1 MAILDTIK
9 NQILTKEDD
18 SAGKQSKKAPFSKL
32 CPHCHGCMLEFYEN
46 ETSVTCHA
54 CDQSTSVAE
63 LLATPTSANV
73 SSDAVGTAAVPA
85 SFITVENPESGL
97 IYLENRFL
105 NHDWKSFGKTT
116 TILLPDIESMV
127 RSNSIK
133 QGAHPYSWL
142 LDFKSVS
149 VPLAKKL
156 EALEDLS
163 KEISDSYTD
172 VDTTNVLALFDRSKN
187 IAYTLVAQK
196 DDLLKRLEN
205 DIHFAEKLGLDAD
218 KLEEMKSE
226 YKTLSEALAN
236 LQPLKKLTDIPAVAQ
251 KQEEINQQMIESF
264 KAKGID
270 VVAEYEKAVYYYNRD
285 PHDKRDALRV
295 FESIRGYADSIEYIN
310 KINNYYSYYGE
321 FFNFFGKIYVYK
333 VHKGNVLALD
343 PKSKDGKPGCFGK
356 KKGTQL
362 SEEDAFTKDTYELY
376 EVVNNEPADDPILKS
391 ITQFITYYG
400 SVFYYVKLDKYICAY
415 DMASGKNEVLLKV
428 EKAEDLKIFFDGVA
442 CTSLDGKSMY
452 ICKRLDLVIEKTG
465 CMEKVLGKKDKI
477 LQRRNN
483 YEVYELNF
491 DKCTCEK
498 VVDRIVDI
506 VKFGGEYFFYTVAE
520 ELAPGQEETEETKKQ
535 LVKLPITAFNTTTR
549 EKQVILAENCD
560 ICEICGSKIIYTINT
575 PNALNK
581 DLHIFDISTMTDTL
595 IETNI
600 YRFLAESDGKIF
612 YYVGNKNYAP
622 LFSNNFE
629 GTDRIEVMT
638 NIESVVLV
646 LAGWMYVV
654 KGSSRNALLMKI
666 STDGKQ
672 RFVICSQFEKAVKV
686 TDTYIYYITTGN
698 DLRVVRTDGKENT
711 LIAENIDPKTIQID
725 QNCIYYIRRETVG
738 KTTGASLY
746 VMDIE
751 GHNVRKLLF
760 DVRSMKNFD
769 DNTLYVERGDKIRYH
784 IVFPAPRKKDQKEYD
799 ETFDLTRYY
808 RFDKNTLEMEN
819 VLTVGIPHPSKY
831 QLKGCIIGKKKDL
844 ESIFTE
850 IPIEDEFEEQGE
862 RAGAALNAQ
871 VAEQQAEQSKPDIA
885 ANSNGCNGCN
895 GCAPKSSS
903 GCLGYLLNK

>member
-1 MAILDTIK
+1 
-9 NQILTKEDD
+9 
-18 SAGKQSKKAPFSKL
+18 
-32 CPHCHGCMLEFYEN
+32 
-46 ETSVTCHA
+46 
-54 CDQSTSVAE
+54 
-63 LLATPTSANV
+63 
-73 SSDAVGTAAVPA
+73 
-85 SFITVENPESGL
+85 
-97 IYLENRFL
+97 
-105 NHDWKSFGKTT
+105 
-116 TILLPDIESMV
+116 
-127 RSNSIK
+127 
-133 QGAHPYSWL
+133 
-142 LDFKSVS
+142 
-149 VPLAKKL
+149 
-156 EALEDLS
+156 
-163 KEISDSYTD
+163 
-172 VDTTNVLALFDRSKN
+172 
-187 IAYTLVAQK
+187 
-196 DDLLKRLEN
+196 
-205 DIHFAEKLGLDAD
+205 
-218 KLEEMKSE
+218 
-226 YKTLSEALAN
+226 
-236 LQPLKKLTDIPAVAQ
+236 
-251 KQEEINQQMIESF
+251 
-264 KAKGID
+264 
-270 VVAEYEKAVYYYNRD
+270 
-285 PHDKRDALRV
+285 
-295 FESIRGYADSIEYIN
+295 
-310 KINNYYSYYGE
+310 
-321 FFNFFGKIYVYK
+321 
-333 VHKGNVLALD
+333 
-343 PKSKDGKPGCFGK
+343 
-356 KKGTQL
+356 
-362 SEEDAFTKDTYELY
+362 
-376 EVVNNEPADDPILKS
+376 
-391 ITQFITYYG
+391 
-400 SVFYYVKLDKYICAY
+400 
-415 DMASGKNEVLLKV
+415 
-428 EKAEDLKIFFDGVA
+428 
-442 CTSLDGKSMY
+442 MY

-465 CMEKVLGKKDKI
+465 CVEKVLGKKDKI

-560 ICEICGSKIIYTINT
+560 ICEICGNKIIYTINT